1 MKQKKRWLAG
11 LLAAVLLT
19 ALLPATALAAD
30 HWAKSAVD
38 TLNRIY
44 NTTVFST
51 DETTMTVDNART
63 ALSAMGSPV
72 ERLDGKTE
80 FTRDLACEVLADA
93 FALQV
98 PTGKT
103 AIQYLYEKNIING
116 KADGTLDETGAVSF
130 AEFAV
135 LTYRVLNYTGGG
147 LGSNSALKP
156 GTDAYFAWMY
166 LAVRRS
172 VPFTSDQTG
181 SLMGSVT
188 GFSTYSLTADT
199 EYTDGARVPSVE
211 TAEKSGQD
219 IWNAWADALSEP
231 RIGGVEG
238 FKAQLTET
246 FRADE
251 PMKGAAARMMEAYIN
266 VYTLAHDTTPTIF
279 TDVTPDDWW
288 YDGVMY
294 SFDAGYVNGLGNGS
308 FGPEYRLPLY
318 ELASLLY
325 RINPNVSIDGI
336 DLPFLNNWDDTTYEG
351 RIMRHNEDLQNA
363 MKAAAAAGY
372 LSWVDYQDEDFD
384 PTATVSRKD
393 AIADILKACAA
404 GKNVNLNLS
413 SVNTAVLD
421 RFTDVSGLSTKQE
434 QYLAYAVS
442 RGMVNGTSSTTL
454 SPDAEITRAEAGV
467 LLYRT
472 LLGLD
477 ATKMHDYEENVTY
490 VLGGN

>member
-93 FALQV
+93 FVLQ
-98 PTGKT
+98 PEGA
-103 AIQYLYEKNIING
+103 AIDFLYEKNIING
-116 KADGTLDETGAVSF
+116 ESAGNLNPTGSVSKAQ
-130 AEFAV
+130 FAV

-147 LGSNSALKP
+147 LGSTSALKP

-181 SLMGSVT
+181 TAIGSVT

-199 EYTDGARVPSVE
+199 EYTDNSIVPSVE

-219 IWNAWADALSEP
+219 IWNAWAEALSEP
-231 RIGGVEG
+231 RIGGVDG
-238 FKAQLTET
+238 FKDQLAET
-246 FRADE
+246 YRADE
-251 PMKGAAARMMEAYIN
+251 TMKDAAIRMMDAYMDAYAI
-266 VYTLAHDTTPTIF
+266 AHDTAPTIF
-279 TDVTPDDWW
+279 TDVTPSDWW

-294 SFDAGYVNGLGNGS
+294 SFDAGYVSGLGNGS

-372 LSWVDYQDEDFD
+372 LSWVDYQDKDFD

-404 GKNVNLNLS
+404 GKGVNLNLS

-421 RFTDVSGLSTKQE
+421 RFTDVSGLSTEQE

-454 SPDAEITRAEAGV
+454 SPDAEITRAKAGV

>member
-19 ALLPATALAAD
+19 ALLPGTALAAD

-44 NTTVFST
+44 STTLFST
-51 DETTMTVDNART
+51 DETAMTVDDAR
-63 ALSAMGSPV
+63 AVLGAMGSPIDKL
-72 ERLDGKTE
+72 EGKTE
-80 FTRDLACEVLADA
+80 FTRALACEVLADA
-93 FALQV
+93 FALQ
-98 PTGKT
+98 PEGA
-103 AIQYLYEKNIING
+103 AIDFLYEKNIING
-116 KADGTLDETGAVSF
+116 ESAGNLNPTGSVSKAQ
-130 AEFAV
+130 FAV

-147 LGSNSALKP
+147 LGSTSALKP
-156 GTDAYFAWMY
+156 GTAAYFAWMY
-166 LAVRRS
+166 LAVRHS
-172 VPFTSDQTG
+172 VPFTSEQTG
-181 SLMGSVT
+181 TAIGSVT
-188 GFSTYSLTADT
+188 DFTTYSLTTDT
-199 EYTDGARVPSVE
+199 EYTDGAIVPSVVM
-211 TAEKSGQD
+211 AKKSGQD
-219 IWNAWADALSEP
+219 IWNAWAEALSEP
-231 RIGGVEG
+231 RIGGVKG
-238 FKAQLTET
+238 FQEQLAERNITYN
-246 FRADE
+246 ADE
-251 PMKGAAARMMEAYIN
+251 PMKDAAARMMEAYIN

-294 SFDAGYVNGLGNGS
+294 SFDAGYVSGLGNGS

-318 ELASLLY
+318 ELAALLY
-325 RINPNVSIDGI
+325 RINPIEDVEGI
-336 DLPFLNNWDDTTYEG
+336 DLPFMANWNDSTYEG
-351 RIMRHNEDLQNA
+351 RIMRNDALQKA
-363 MKAAAAAGY
+363 MKAAVAAGY
-372 LSWVDYQDEDFD
+372 LSWKDGNTEDFD

-404 GKNVNLNLS
+404 GKGINLNLS

-421 RFTDVSGLSTKQE
+421 RFTDVSGLSTEQE

-454 SPDAEITRAEAGV
+454 SPDAGITRAEAGV

>member
-1 MKQKKRWLAG
+1 MKRTKKWLAG

-38 TLNRIY
+38 TLNGIY
-44 NTTVFST
+44 NTTLFST
-51 DETTMTVDNART
+51 DATAMTVDDAR
-63 ALSAMGSPV
+63 AVLGAMGSPTDKL
-72 ERLDGKTE
+72 EGETE
-80 FTRDLACEVLADA
+80 FTRALACEVLADA
-93 FALQV
+93 FALQ
-98 PTGKT
+98 PKGA
-103 AIQYLYEKNIING
+103 AIDFLYEKNIING
-116 KADGTLDETGAVSF
+116 ESAGNLNPAGSVSKAQ
-130 AEFAV
+130 FAV

-147 LGSNSALKP
+147 LGSASALKP

-172 VPFTSDQTG
+172 VPFTSEQTG
-181 SLMGSVT
+181 ALIGNVSD
-188 GFSTYSLTADT
+188 FSTYSLTADT
-199 EYTDGARVPSVE
+199 EYTDGAIVPSVV
-211 TAEKSGQD
+211 TAKKSGQD

-238 FKAQLTET
+238 FKDQLTET
-246 FRADE
+246 YRADE
-251 PMKGAAARMMEAYIN
+251 FMKDAAVRMMDAYISY
-266 VYTLAHDTTPTIF
+266 YTIQRDTAPTIF
-279 TDVTPDDWW
+279 IDVTPSDWW

-294 SFDAGYVNGLGNGS
+294 SFDAGYVSGLGNGS

-325 RINPNVSIDGI
+325 RINPVEDVDGI
-336 DLPFLNNWDDTTYEG
+336 DLPFMEHWGTSSYEGKVLNNATV
-351 RIMRHNEDLQNA
+351 QKA
-363 MKAAAAAGY
+363 MKAAAKAGY
-372 LSWVDYQDEDFD
+372 LSWADYQDEDFD

-404 GKNVNLNLS
+404 GKGINLNLS

-421 RFTDVSGLSTKQE
+421 RFTDVSGLSTEQE

-454 SPDAEITRAEAGV
+454 SPDAGITRAEAGV

-477 ATKMHDYEENVTY
+477 ETKNQDYRENVQY

>member
-44 NTTVFST
+44 STTLFST
-51 DETTMTVDNART
+51 DETAMTVDDARG
-63 ALSAMGSPV
+63 ALNAMGSPT
-72 ERLDGKTE
+72 ERLEEETE
-80 FTRDLACEVLADA
+80 FTRALACEVLADA
-93 FALQV
+93 FALQ
-98 PTGKT
+98 PEGA
-103 AIQYLYEKNIING
+103 AIDFLYEKNIING
-116 KADGTLDETGAVSF
+116 ESAGNLNPTGSVSKAQ
-130 AEFAV
+130 FAV

-147 LGSNSALKP
+147 LGSTSALKP
-156 GTDAYFAWMY
+156 GTAAYFAWMY

-172 VPFTSDQTG
+172 VPFTSEQTG
-181 SLMGSVT
+181 TAIGSVT
-188 GFSTYSLTADT
+188 DFTTYSLTKDT
-199 EYTDGARVPSVE
+199 EYTDGAIVPSVV
-211 TAEKSGQD
+211 TAKKSAAA

-238 FKAQLTET
+238 FKDQLAET
-246 FRADE
+246 YQADE
-251 PMKGAAARMMEAYIN
+251 FMKDAAVRMMDAYISY
-266 VYTLAHDTTPTIF
+266 YTIENDTAPTIF

-325 RINPNVSIDGI
+325 RINPVEDVDGI
-336 DLPFLNNWDDTTYEG
+336 DLPFMEHWGTSSYEGKVLNNATV
-351 RIMRHNEDLQNA
+351 QKA
-363 MKAAAAAGY
+363 MKAAAKAGY
-372 LSWVDYQDEDFD
+372 LSWADYQDEDFD

-393 AIADILKACAA
+393 AIADILKVCAA
-404 GKNVNLNLS
+404 GKGINLNLS

-421 RFTDVSGLSTKQE
+421 RFTDVSGLSTEQE

-454 SPDAEITRAEAGV
+454 SPDAGITRAEAGV

-477 ATKMHDYEENVTY
+477 ETKNQDYRENVQY

>member
-1 MKQKKRWLAG
+1 MTLA
-11 LLAAVLLT
+11 LAVS
-19 ALLPATALAAD
+19 LLPGAALAAE
-30 HWAKSAVD
+30 HWAQPAV
-38 TLNRIY
+38 TALNDIY
-44 NTTVFST
+44 GDGVFST
-51 DETTMTVDNART
+51 DETAMTVDDARDV
-63 ALSAMGSPV
+63 LNAMGSPTD
-72 ERLDGKTE
+72 RLDGKTE
-80 FTRDLACEVLADA
+80 FTRILACEVLADA
-93 FALQV
+93 FALQAE
-98 PTGKT
+98 GE
-103 AIQYLYEKNIING
+103 AIDFLYEKNIING
-116 KADGTLDETGAVSF
+116 ESAGNLNPTGSVSKAQ
-130 AEFAV
+130 FAV

-147 LGSNSALKP
+147 LGSTSALKP

-166 LAVRRS
+166 LTVRRS
-172 VPFTSDQTG
+172 VPFTSDQTETAID
-181 SLMGSVT
+181 SVT
-188 GFSTYSLTADT
+188 DFTTYSLTKDT

-211 TAEKSGQD
+211 TAEESGQD
-219 IWNAWADALSEP
+219 IWNAWAAALSEP

-238 FKAQLTET
+238 FKDQLTET
-246 FRADE
+246 YQDDE
-251 PMKGAAARMMEAYIN
+251 FMKDAAVRMMEAYIDA
-266 VYTLAHDTTPTIF
+266 YALAKDTTPTIF

-336 DLPFLNNWDDTTYEG
+336 DLLFLNNWDDTTYEG
-351 RIMRHNEDLQNA
+351 RIMRHNENLQNA
-363 MKAAAAAGY
+363 MKAAVAAGY
-372 LSWVDYQDEDFD
+372 SSWKDGNTEDFN
-384 PTATVSRKD
+384 PTATVSRQD

-421 RFTDVSGLSTKQE
+421 RFTDVSGLSTEQE

-442 RGMVNGTSSTTL
+442 RGMVNGTRSTTL
-454 SPDAEITRAEAGV
+454 SPDAGITRAEAGV
-467 LLYRT
+467 LVYRT